1 MIIAWPLVQPFL
13 KSNWKLVLAVAAI
26 LAAFT
31 WHKLQVN
38 GAWYAG
44 RAALV
49 LEQTE
54 EAKRRNADAQAADAI
69 ARQCSADPACRL
81 LDDGNRRD

>member
-1 MIIAWPLVQPFL
+1 MIIAWPLVQAFL
-13 KSNWKLVLAVAAI
+13 KANWKLVLAVAAI

-44 RAALV
+44 
-49 LEQTE
+49 
-54 EAKRRNADAQAADAI
+54 
-69 ARQCSADPACRL
+69 PACRL
-81 LDDGNRRD
+81 LNDGNRRD